1 VAGCDEDYGGLPH
14 VRAPGAGG
22 ERERPGMSL
31 TFFAADHTYELDGA
45 RVPSVTGVLHRAG
58 LIDFSH
64 VPPSILATALER
76 GRVVHQA
83 IHFWNERDLDVAD
96 FDRAFPECAP
106 YLHGWITFTE
116 QRRFVPVLN
125 ECRVASRRHRVAGT
139 LDCLGLLD
147 GSAVLLDFQTAAYHA
162 LAVEWAEEDDALA
175 RFLGTHPVVRR
186 FAVQLRKDAT
196 FRVEAYADPR
206 DFRDFLTL
214 VAAQQIVARR
224 GRSEVA
230 A

>member
-1 VAGCDEDYGGLPH
+1 
-14 VRAPGAGG
+14 
-22 ERERPGMSL
+22 MSL
-31 TFFAADHTYELDGA
+31 AFFAPDHTYELDGV

-64 VPPSILATALER
+64 VPPSILAAALER

-83 IHFWNERDLDVAD
+83 IHFWNERDLDVAA
-96 FDRAFPECAP
+96 FDRQFPECAP

-125 ECRVASRRHRVAGT
+125 ERHVASRRHQVAGT

-147 GSAVLLDFQTAAYHA
+147 GTAVLLDFKTGRPDDVAADLQTAAYHA
-162 LAVEWAEEDDALA
+162 LAAEWAEEDDALA
-175 RFLGTHPVVRR
+175 RFFAAHPVVRR

-196 FRVEAYADPR
+196 FRIEAYADPR

-214 VAAQQIVARR
+214 VAAQQIVTRR

>member
-1 VAGCDEDYGGLPH
+1 
-14 VRAPGAGG
+14 
-22 ERERPGMSL
+22 MSL
-31 TFFAADHTYELDGA
+31 VFFAPDHTYELDGA

-76 GRVVHQA
+76 GRRVHQA
-83 IHFWNERDLDVAD
+83 IHYWNERDLDVDD

-147 GSAVLLDFQTAAYHA
+147 GSAVLLDFKTGRPEDVAADLQTAAYHA

>member
-1 VAGCDEDYGGLPH
+1 
-14 VRAPGAGG
+14 
-22 ERERPGMSL
+22 MSL
-31 TFFAADHTYELDGA
+31 TFFAPDHTYELDDV
-45 RVPSVTGVLHRAG
+45 RVPSVTGVLQRAG

-64 VPPSILATALER
+64 VPPSILAAALDR
-76 GRVVHQA
+76 GTKVHAA

-96 FDRAFPECAP
+96 FDRQFPECAP
-106 YLHGWITFTE
+106 YLHGWINFTE
-116 QRRFVPVLN
+116 QRRFVPVIN
-125 ECRVASRRHRVAGT
+125 ERRIASRRHQVAGT
-139 LDCLGLLD
+139 LDCLGTLD
-147 GSAVLLDFQTAAYHA
+147 GTAVLLDFKTGRPDDVAADLQTAAYHA
-162 LAVEWAEEDDALA
+162 LAVEWAEEDADLA
-175 RFLGTHPVVRR
+175 RFFAAHPVVRR

-196 FRVEAYADPR
+196 FRIEAYADPR

>member
-1 VAGCDEDYGGLPH
+1 
-14 VRAPGAGG
+14 
-22 ERERPGMSL
+22 MSL
-31 TFFAADHTYELDGA
+31 NFFAPDHTYELDGV
-45 RVPSVTGVLHRAG
+45 RVPSVTGVLQRAG
-58 LIDFSH
+58 LIDFSN
-64 VPPSILATALER
+64 VPPSILAAALER

-96 FDRAFPECAP
+96 FDRKFPECAP
-106 YLHGWITFTE
+106 YLHGWINFTE

-125 ECRVASRRHRVAGT
+125 ECRVASRRHQVAGT

-147 GSAVLLDFQTAAYHA
+147 GTAVLIDFKTGRPQDVAADLQTAAYHA
-162 LAVEWAEEDDALA
+162 LAVEWAEEDDTIA
-175 RFLGTHPVVRR
+175 RFLADHPVVRR

-196 FRVEAYADPR
+196 FRIEAYADPR
-206 DFRDFLTL
+206 DFREFLTL

-224 GRSEVA
+224 GRAEVA